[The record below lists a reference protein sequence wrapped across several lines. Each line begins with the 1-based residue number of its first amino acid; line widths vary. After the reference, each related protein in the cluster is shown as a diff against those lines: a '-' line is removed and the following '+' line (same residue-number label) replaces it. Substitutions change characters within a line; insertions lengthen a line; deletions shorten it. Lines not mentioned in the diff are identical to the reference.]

1 MSCQAPDCHNCGR
14 SRSDEFPTTSVA
26 GRLAGTPFVGWL
38 AVFWTRHYCA
48 PGRAEQ
54 AYVTNEVTHF
64 KFTRPRAEKRRIHQT
79 PSRTEVVACRQI
91 DPTPARPG
99 SERRPAHRRRQRHLP
114 AASAAIVRPIPGL
127 GRAETPVENRYLGS
141 AGATPGGGVHGVCGR
156 NAARAALA
164 GDGARGRP
172 RRRLNQTSCP

>member
-1 MSCQAPDCHNCGR
+1 MSGQAPDCHNCGR

-64 KFTRPRAEKRRIHQT
+64 KFTRPRAEN
-79 PSRTEVVACRQI
+79 A
-91 DPTPARPG
+91 G
-99 SERRPAHRRRQRHLP
+99 STRHP
-114 AASAAIVRPIPGL
+114 AAPRSSRAGKSIQRPSDL
-127 GRAETPVENRYLGS
+127 EASDANLHT
-141 AGATPGGGVHGVCGR
+141 GAVNGG
-156 NAARAALA
+156 
-164 GDGARGRP
+164 
-172 RRRLNQTSCP
+172 TSQLYQQL